1 MGKKINVIVQLHP
14 SAQIHAFALNAA
26 ASGPSLPAVDGI
38 AWDWD
43 YGAQR
48 IGAAPGGS
56 FGAFAAE
63 AAGDDMYI
71 ARGQVD
77 SDDLPAL
84 LASVEAAPE
93 TRAVFSDP
101 LIQPFITCIN
111 TPAVGNA
118 ANVAA
123 LLDDAALAQKG
134 MTGKDVAVAIVDTG
148 IDVGFLTPK
157 VAHVNFDA
165 ARSFSFSPTVTPGAV
180 TANHGTM
187 CAFDVKIGAPDATL
201 IDIAVLHPATLTNLL
216 SDAIRAYRHMLD
228 LIVHGNLFTTFKAF
242 VVTNSW
248 GVFDP
253 AADMPPPSNYIDNP
267 AHPFNVIVGTLA
279 RAGAD
284 ILFAAGNCGPQCADV
299 RCGTSIGGTIYG
311 ANSSPDVCCVAGVDI
326 HKQRVGY
333 SSMGPG
339 RLTAHKPDLAGYTHF
354 AGSGVFA
361 IDSGTSAATPVV
373 AGFFAAVRSKIA
385 QSSKSPAD
393 FRKLMIAGL
402 DRAGTTSHDLGI
414 GFGIVDGATFLAHQA
429 GTGGGAQEVH
439 SAALPP
445 AVDDDQ
451 AARDISQR

>member
-14 SAQIHAFALNAA
+14 SAQIAAFALDAGA
-26 ASGPSLPAVDGI
+26 PGPSLPAVDGI

-48 IGAAPGGS
+48 IGAAPAGT
-56 FGAFAAE
+56 FDVLAE
-63 AAGDDMYI
+63 DAAGDEMYI

-84 LASVEAAPE
+84 FAAVEAAPE

-101 LIQPFITCIN
+101 LIQPFITCGN
-111 TPAVGNA
+111 SPAVGNA

-123 LLDDAALAQKG
+123 LLGDAALAQKG

-148 IDVGFLTPK
+148 IDVAFLTPK
-157 VAHVNFDA
+157 VTHVNFDA
-165 ARSFSFSPTVTPGAV
+165 TRSFSFSPTVTPGAV

-228 LIVHGNLFTTFKAF
+228 LIVRGNLFGTFKAL

-267 AHPFNVIVGTLA
+267 AHPLNVIVGTLA

-284 ILFAAGNCGPQCADV
+284 ILFAAGNCGPQCQDI
-299 RCGTSIGGTIYG
+299 RCGTSVGGTIYG
-311 ANSSPDVCCVAGVDI
+311 ANSSADVCCVAGVDI
-326 HKQRVGY
+326 NKQRVGY

-339 RLTAHKPDLAGYTHF
+339 RLTAAKPDLAGYTHF
-354 AGSGVFA
+354 AGSGVHS

-373 AGFFAAVRSKIA
+373 AGFFAAVRSRIS
-385 QSSKSPAD
+385 QSSKTPAD

-402 DRAGTTSHDLGI
+402 DRAGTTGHDLGI
-414 GFGIVDGATFLAHQA
+414 GFGIVDGATFLAHQTGA
-429 GTGGGAQEVH
+429 GGGVLDIE
-439 SAALPP
+439 SAPPP

-451 AARDISQR
+451 AARDISQP